1 MALKLMYL
9 TNNPTVAQIAENA
22 SVDRIFLDLELRGK
36 EERQGHLDTVIS
48 HNDISDVRPLKNA
61 LQTAELLVRV
71 NPLYD
76 GSKAEIDR
84 VIQDGADIVM
94 LPFFKTPTEVETF
107 IRLVGGRA
115 KVCLLCETPE
125 AVDCIDDIL
134 ALSGIDEIHIG
145 LNDLHLGYQMTFM
158 FQLVADG
165 TAEKLCKKFR
175 EKGIAYGF
183 GGVGRLGGDV
193 PLPAENIVDEHYR
206 LGSQMVILSRAFCD
220 TSKITN
226 LDDIRETFKT
236 GAKAFR
242 AYETIAAAKSVQELA
257 QSHLDTQR
265 RVQTIVATIQ
275 KTRAAQA
282 KGAE

>member
-9 TNNPTVAQIAENA
+9 TNNPTVAQIAETA

-48 HNDISDVRPLKNA
+48 HNDIADVRPLKTA
-61 LQTAELLVRV
+61 LHTAELLVRV
-71 NPLYD
+71 NPIYD

-84 VIQDGADIVM
+84 VIADGADIVM

-134 ALSGIDEIHIG
+134 VLSGIDEIHIG
-145 LNDLHLGYQMTFM
+145 LNDLHLGYKMTFM

-220 TSKITN
+220 TSKITD
-226 LDDIRETFKT
+226 LDDIRETFRT
-236 GAKAFR
+236 GAQTFR
-242 AYETIAAAKSVQELA
+242 EYETVAAGKSASELA
-257 QSHLDTQR
+257 QSHSDTQR
-265 RVQTIVATIQ
+265 RVQMIVETIQ
-275 KTRAAQA
+275 KKRAAQS

>member
-48 HNDISDVRPLKNA
+48 HNDIADVRPLKTA

-71 NPLYD
+71 NPIYD

-145 LNDLHLGYQMTFM
+145 LNDLHLGYKMTFM

-165 TAEKLCKKFR
+165 TAERLCRKFR

-220 TSKITN
+220 TSKITD
-226 LDDIRETFKT
+226 LDDIRETFRT
-236 GAKAFR
+236 GAQTFR
-242 AYETIAAAKSVQELA
+242 EYETVAAGKSASELA
-257 QSHLDTQR
+257 QSHSDTQR
-265 RVQTIVATIQ
+265 RVQTIVETIQ
-275 KTRAAQA
+275 KKRAAQS